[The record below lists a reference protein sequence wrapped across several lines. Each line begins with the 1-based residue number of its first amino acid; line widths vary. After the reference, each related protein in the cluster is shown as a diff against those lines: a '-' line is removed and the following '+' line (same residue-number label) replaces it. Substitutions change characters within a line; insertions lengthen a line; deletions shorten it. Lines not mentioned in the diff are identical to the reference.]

1 MVKTIY
7 QIIYQIKYSIW
18 LELFSSL
25 KIRRNIVLDFSS
37 SSLIASLWNFVA
49 YIEGRCY
56 ITRHYLDVII
66 AVLKIIYEVI
76 IGLAKVCYT
85 MQYIA
90 QNLL

>member
-7 QIIYQIKYSIW
+7 KIIYQIMYGIW

-37 SSLIASLWNFVA
+37 SSLIASLWYFVS
-49 YIEGRCY
+49 YIEGGRY
-56 ITRHYLDVII
+56 IARHYLDVII
-66 AVLKIIYEVI
+66 AVLKIIYKVI